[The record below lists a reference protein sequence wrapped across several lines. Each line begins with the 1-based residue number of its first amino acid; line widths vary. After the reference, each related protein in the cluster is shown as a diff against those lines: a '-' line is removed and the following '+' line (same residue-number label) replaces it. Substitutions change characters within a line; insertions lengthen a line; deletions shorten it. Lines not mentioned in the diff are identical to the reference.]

1 MRVTESIRYDLIN
14 RRLSG
19 LQSSY
24 LETANQ
30 ATTGQRINTPSED
43 PVAAAEASRI
53 RSGLSNVEARQSN
66 LAMVQGDVASAESTL
81 SQIGEVLQR
90 VGELAMTGSN
100 DTYSA
105 EDRKALSLEVGEL
118 TKQVISLANTQGSR
132 GYLFSGTL
140 TSTATL
146 DETGQFQA
154 NDAEQLLDVGS
165 GEPVA
170 INVSGARA
178 FTAVGGRDVIGT
190 LRDLSNALESN
201 DSAAVRGMLD
211 EVQASHDQVQRE
223 RSRAGMLLNRLE
235 MSSTILEQ
243 TQLSLQKRKSVVVD
257 ADMATTLS
265 RFTQLESAVSNS
277 IAVGKQLLSIS
288 MVDRF

>member
-24 LETANQ
+24 VEAANQ
-30 ATTGQRINTPSED
+30 ATTGQRVNAPSED

-53 RSGLSNVEARQSN
+53 RSGLSAVEARQRN
-66 LAMVQGDVASAESTL
+66 LGMVQGDVESAESTL

-105 EDRKALSLEVGEL
+105 DDRKALSLEVSEL

-146 DETGQFQA
+146 DDSGQFQA
-154 NDAEQLLDVGS
+154 NDAEQLLDVGV
-165 GEPVA
+165 GEPMA

-178 FTAVGGRDVIGT
+178 FTAAGGRDLIGT
-190 LRDLSNALESN
+190 LRDLSSALEGN
-201 DSAAVRGMLD
+201 DSTAVRGMLD
-211 EVQASHDQVQRE
+211 DVQASHDQVQRE

-243 TQLSLQKRKSVVVD
+243 TQLSLKKRKSAVVD